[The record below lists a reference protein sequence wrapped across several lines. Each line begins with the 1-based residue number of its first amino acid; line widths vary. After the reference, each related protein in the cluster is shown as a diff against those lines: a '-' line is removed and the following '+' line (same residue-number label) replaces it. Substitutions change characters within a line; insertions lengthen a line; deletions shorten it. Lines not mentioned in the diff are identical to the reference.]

1 MSTRAARLATA
12 AAVLALT
19 ALGCRQDMHDQP
31 RYEPLEAS
39 AFFTDGLSSR
49 PLVPG
54 TVPRGGLREDAH
66 LYTGRIGDDLAAD
79 LPMPLTSEL
88 LARGRGRFEIYCTPC
103 HGDLGN
109 GQGMVVQRGF
119 PAPRSFHEDRLR
131 GEPVGYFYDVMT
143 NGFGRMQDYSAQVP
157 VTDRWAIA
165 AYIRAL
171 QLSQGAPVE
180 LLSAEDRRK
189 LSEVIE

>member
-1 MSTRAARLATA
+1 
-12 AAVLALT
+12 
-19 ALGCRQDMHDQP
+19 MHDQP

-39 AFFTDGLSSR
+39 AFHADGLSARS
-49 PLVPG
+49 LVPG
-54 TVPRGGLREDAH
+54 TVPRGGLREDTH

-79 LPMPLTSEL
+79 LPMPLTSRL
-88 LARGRGRFEIYCTPC
+88 LARGRERFKIYCTPC
-103 HGDLGN
+103 HGALGN

-119 PAPRSFHEDRLR
+119 PAPRSLHDDRLR

-157 VTDRWAIA
+157 VEDRWAIA

-180 LLSAEDRRK
+180 LLSAEDHQK
-189 LSEVIE
+189 LSEVME

>member
-1 MSTRAARLATA
+1 MA
-12 AAVLALT
+12 AAMGLLALT

-39 AFFTDGLSSR
+39 DFFADGLSAR
-49 PLVPG
+49 PPVPG
-54 TVPRGGLREDAH
+54 TVPRGGLRDDRH
-66 LYTGRIGDDLAAD
+66 LHTGRIGETLAAD
-79 LPMPLTSEL
+79 LPLPLTEAL
-88 LARGRGRFEIYCTPC
+88 LARGRERFGVYCTPC
-103 HGDLGN
+103 HGALGN

-143 NGFGRMQDYSAQVP
+143 NGFGRMQDYAAQVP

-180 LLSAEDRRK
+180 LLSDEDRRN
-189 LSEVIE
+189 LSEVTE